1 MTNLESSLGDLFSQ
15 PIFGITLTLAAFQFG
30 MSLSKKIKNPLF
42 HPMLLAVG
50 LIIAVLHFSHIAFE
64 TYNTGASIISFLLGP
79 ATVAL
84 AIPLCKEIAIL
95 KKHWQAVSLGVCIG
109 TMSGLFS
116 AFCIATLFHATPDV
130 ILSLLPKS
138 VTMPIALSIS
148 TDIGGIPA
156 LTAGIVVITGVFG
169 SIVGPLLFNWFG
181 IKHQISRGLALG
193 AAAHVFGTN
202 RAMQESNLSGAMGG
216 ISLVLVGCATAL
228 VTTTLLKLLHHV

>member
-1 MTNLESSLGDLFSQ
+1 MTNLESSLSYLISQ

-30 MSLSKKIKNPLF
+30 MILSKKMKNPIF
-42 HPMLLAVG
+42 HPMLLASG
-50 LIIAVLHFSHIAFE
+50 LIIGILHFSHISYE
-64 TYNTGASIISFLLGP
+64 TYNNGASDISFLLGP

-95 KKHWQAVSLGVCIG
+95 KKHWQAVSFGVFIG
-109 TMSGLFS
+109 TLSGLLS

-193 AAAHVFGTN
+193 AAAHVCGTD
-202 RAMQESNLSGAMGG
+202 RAMQESNVSGAMGG
-216 ISLVLVGCATAL
+216 ISLVLVGFATAL
-228 VTTTLLKLLHHV
+228 ITPTLIKIIN